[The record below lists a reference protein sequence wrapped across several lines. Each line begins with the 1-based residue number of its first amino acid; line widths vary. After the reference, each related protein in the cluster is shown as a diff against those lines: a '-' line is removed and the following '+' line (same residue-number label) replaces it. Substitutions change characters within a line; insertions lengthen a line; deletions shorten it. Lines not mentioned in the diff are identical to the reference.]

1 MNKLFNL
8 LLGPELLWLLF
19 YFFFFFII
27 KMTGSPV
34 KSMDNFW
41 ENTYFTVPLIL
52 VPLTFAL
59 YYIPGVIHSWLLLRI
74 WIACLIGGHYVLSK
88 TMGSHTE
95 QGPGIGTAYIFG
107 LVLIIVVLVAGSIFA
122 AIKFR

>member
-1 MNKLFNL
+1 MNKLLNL

-19 YFFFFFII
+19 YFLVLLII
-27 KMTGSPV
+27 KLTGSPV

-52 VPLTFAL
+52 VPMTFAL
-59 YYIPGVIHSWLLLRI
+59 YYVPGVVHSWLLLRI
-74 WIACLIGGHYVLSK
+74 WLACLIGGNFVLSK
-88 TMGSHTE
+88 AMGSHTE
-95 QGPGIGTAYIFG
+95 QGPGIGTAYILG
-107 LVLIIVVLVAGSIFA
+107 MGLIILVLIAGSIFA